1 MHERILYIDLS
12 DSSFRI
18 EPISDD
24 LLESYI
30 GGRGLGARLLYN
42 LTSPGI
48 EPFAPESPLI
58 FTVGPFTGTKWPSG
72 AQWSVTAKSPLTKAY
87 GGGFCWGEFG
97 TRLRHAGYLGIVVQG
112 RAATPVS
119 LLIGKNG
126 VEFLEASCLWGKNTR
141 ETTDLLSLGRPRCSV
156 ACIGPAGERLSGLAS
171 IIGDKYQMVLRT
183 GLGAVM
189 GSKRLKAIIIEDS
202 PWKLPLNESF
212 DAVSERLIPRV
223 HDHYASK
230 RLREQGKPMLIR
242 SKNMVGDLATHN
254 HQRPSFDECI
264 DGIDG
269 EAMKRFTLSN
279 KSCEGCPIG
288 CVRVTKT
295 AKVVTEGPEYEP
307 IWALGPRIGNG
318 DLEYVIHLF
327 EDCLSDGVDPIGF
340 GGVLAFAMECAQRG
354 LIHPD
359 YEFGWGE
366 KTAIGRFYR
375 ELVNNVGLG
384 GELRNGT
391 REYYLRHPLT
401 RPYAM
406 EVKGVELSGQEPRQS
421 KAFGLSLAVS
431 NWGADWGYGLPT
443 LDVAYNIVAAKELFP
458 DDYVKLLEVTSEEH
472 KAKLVKFTE
481 EFNAVSDSLGICKF
495 ACPET
500 YALMPRDLAEGL
512 SAYFGHE
519 ITQKSLLEAG
529 ERIVNLERMYNM
541 REGLTKEDD
550 YLPERFVKEP
560 IVVDLY
566 EGNRL
571 EGLRKTEQTRT
582 LTSDLDRMIREY
594 YQLRGW
600 PDGRPSAETLRR
612 LQLF

>member
-1 MHERILYIDLS
+1 MHGKLLYVDLS

-18 EPISDD
+18 EPIREE
-24 LLESYI
+24 LLEGFI
-30 GGRGLGARLLYN
+30 GGRGLGARLLYD
-42 LTSPGI
+42 LTTPGLD
-48 EPFAPESPLI
+48 PFAPESPLI

-72 AQWSVTAKSPLTKAY
+72 TQWSVTAKSPLTKAY

-97 TRLRHAGYLGIVVQG
+97 IRMRRSGCLGIILRG
-112 RAATPVS
+112 RAPKPVS

-126 VEFLEASCLWGKNTR
+126 VEFLDASQLWGKSTR
-141 ETTDLLSLGRPRCSV
+141 ETTDGLSLGRPGCSV
-156 ACIGPAGERLSGLAS
+156 ACIGQAGERLSGLAS

-183 GLGAVM
+183 GMGAVM
-189 GSKRLKAIIIEDS
+189 GSKYLKAIAIEDIPWES
-202 PWKLPLNESF
+202 PANEGF
-212 DAVSERLIPRV
+212 DALAERLIPQVR
-223 HDHYASK
+223 DHYASK

-264 DGIDG
+264 DRIDG
-269 EAMKRFTLSN
+269 EAMKRFTVSN
-279 KSCEGCPIG
+279 KCCEGCPIG
-288 CVRVTKT
+288 CLRVTRT

-318 DLEYVIHLF
+318 DLEYLIDLF
-327 EDCLSDGVDPIGF
+327 EECLADGLDPIGF
-340 GGVLAFAMECAQRG
+340 GGVLAFAMECAQKG
-354 LIHPD
+354 LIRPE
-359 YEFGWGE
+359 YELRWGE
-366 KTAIGRFYR
+366 RTAIDRFYR
-375 ELVNNVGLG
+375 ELVDNVGLG

-391 REYYLRHPLT
+391 KEYYLNHPET

-443 LDVAYNIVAAKELFP
+443 LDVAYNIAAAKELFP
-458 DDYVKLLEVTSEEH
+458 DDYNELLIVTSEEH
-472 KAKLVKFTE
+472 KARLVKFTE

-512 SAYFGHE
+512 SAYSDRE
-519 ITQKSLLEAG
+519 ITQESLLETG
-529 ERIVNLERMYNM
+529 ERIINLERMFNM

-550 YLPERFVKEP
+550 YLPERFLREP

-571 EGLRKTEQTRT
+571 EGLRKTDQTRT
-582 LTSDLDRMIREY
+582 LTSDLKRMIQEY
-594 YQLRGW
+594 YGLRGW
-600 PDGRPSAETLRR
+600 PDGKPSLETRRR
-612 LQLF
+612 LELL